1 MVGKKK
7 RNGTPNKNG
16 KQVKPRQEEQAK
28 PGKEAQAKGTDNK
41 GARQTKLAF
50 AATGQPE
57 KPNDT
62 TPPKASKAIQAVKK
76 KLSFA
81 EVTGTPQKARENDT
95 TDRSTA
101 ITPEHQKGPTVTTTT
116 KTPTKQDKT
125 TTVNNN
131 NDQNNESN
139 TTPTKQDTTPKGN
152 AKNEQNNELTDS
164 DDDKHNTTTTTTNN
178 KKKSTSDDTT
188 EAIKE
193 AKQPDQG
200 TYNTPTK
207 Y

>member
-7 RNGTPNKNG
+7 RNGTPDKNG
-16 KQVKPRQEEQAK
+16 KQVKPRKEEQAK

-57 KPNDT
+57 KPNDM
-62 TPPKASKAIQAVKK
+62 TPPNVNKAIQAVKT
-76 KLSFA
+76 KLSLA
-81 EVTGTPQKARENDT
+81 EVTGTPQKARENDI

-101 ITPEHQKGPTVTTTT
+101 ITPEQQKVPTETTTK

-125 TTVNNN
+125 TTANNK
-131 NDQNNESN
+131 NDQNNEST

-152 AKNEQNNELTDS
+152 AKNEQNNE
-164 DDDKHNTTTTTTNN
+164 
-178 KKKSTSDDTT
+178 STH
-188 EAIKE
+188 
-193 AKQPDQG
+193 
-200 TYNTPTK
+200 
-207 Y
+207 